1 MFLFNW
7 LIFGGISLLK
17 DAEIRA
23 KKAGY
28 ERASEEY
35 SMVYNDLKRE
45 YAEAKQF
52 FESEY
57 ADHKKYIDKLNTKLR
72 SLEEEEQRLKLE
84 ISRYESEYRSATTGS
99 TMTNSIGSIAG
110 GLVLFEDIL
119 KMFDAE
125 QQGYNEAKELYME
138 KIEKLQANLH
148 RIEIEARRINRELG
162 DMVNKYLLAIQ
173 EKQFEIANLNMEL
186 QVINEYGK

>member
-1 MFLFNW
+1 MGLLDW

-28 ERASEEY
+28 KRASEEY
-35 SMVYNDLKRE
+35 SMVYNGLKRE

-52 FESEY
+52 FEAEY
-57 ADHKKYIDKLNTKLR
+57 TDHKKYIDKLNTKLQ

-84 ISRYESEYRSATTGS
+84 ISSKKSKYSSDITA
-99 TMTNSIGSIAG
+99 SIGG
-110 GLVLFEDIL
+110 VVFFDDFL

-125 QQGYNEAKELYME
+125 QRGYNEAKELYME
-138 KIEKLQANLH
+138 KIEELQANLH
-148 RIEIEARRINRELG
+148 RIEIKARRINRELD